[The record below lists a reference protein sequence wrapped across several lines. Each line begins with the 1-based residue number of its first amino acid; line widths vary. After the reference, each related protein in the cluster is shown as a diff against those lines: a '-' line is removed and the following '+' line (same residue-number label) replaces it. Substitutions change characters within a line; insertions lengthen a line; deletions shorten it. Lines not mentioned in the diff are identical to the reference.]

1 MRDGNRVAGELSAWI
16 PFSGTDGFD
25 RLSEKRDDAAFVESL
40 RISSGARFLVFVG
53 DVPVLKKSGESFD
66 PWFAA
71 ADSQSLGPARETA
84 LLGRGAS
91 GARFAILLD
100 ESIASPE
107 GELEPG
113 ATLDRRKRVIPGRMD
128 CALIDLRSVATQG
141 LLGREDLAMAA
152 CAKSLLYWHLRHR
165 YCSAC
170 GVSSQVASAGWRRD
184 CPACKATHFPRTDPV
199 VIMLAVDGDK
209 CLMGRSGRFGTG
221 MYSAL
226 AGFLEPG
233 ETVEEAVRREI
244 LEESGIVTGKVS
256 YLASQPWPFP
266 ASLMIG
272 CLAQALSHNI
282 VIDRTELEDAR
293 WFSRAEV
300 RQMLAGTHP
309 EGLGAPQPVAIAHHL
324 LRSWAFAP

>member
-1 MRDGNRVAGELSAWI
+1 MREDKRLPEELSAWI

-25 RLSEKRDDAAFVESL
+25 RLSEKRDDTEFVAAL
-40 RISSGARFLVFVG
+40 QGDPRARALVFVG
-53 DVPVLKKSGESFD
+53 DVPVLKRSGEAFD
-66 PWFAA
+66 PWFGFSDQARI
-71 ADSQSLGPARETA
+71 GPARETA
-84 LLGRGAS
+84 LLGQDGH
-91 GARFAILLD
+91 GPRFAVLLD

-113 ATLDRRKRVIPGRMD
+113 AMVDRRRQIIPDRTD
-128 CALIDLRSVATQG
+128 CVLVDLRSVVTQG

-170 GVSSQVASAGWRRD
+170 GVSSQVGAAGWRRD
-184 CPACKATHFPRTDPV
+184 CPACKAMHFPRTDPV
-199 VIMLAVDGDK
+199 VIMLAVDGDR
-209 CLMGRSGRFGTG
+209 CLMGRSGRFGKG

-244 LEESGIVTGKVS
+244 LEESGIVTDQVT

-272 CLAQALSHNI
+272 CLARAKTRDI

-293 WFSRAEV
+293 WFSREEV
-300 RQMLAGTHP
+300 RAMLAGNHP

-324 LRSWAFAP
+324 LRYWAYTS